1 MMHYASSRALIFNY
15 PHRESPL
22 CIMSMSTAVFSER
35 FLLIASI
42 FPTITYIN
50 IYIYIVCVYI
60 CLIYLFY
67 RAQIYIYKYVCTNIC
82 ICIYIFIY
90 VYIIYMFDIFVLQ
103 DTDSSQRKHST
114 YVPPTAKGKHK
125 TCLLPTY
132 IIKQM
137 RKIEEDNVFTAL
149 ETILKFRL
157 VNLRFLLR
165 F

>member
-1 MMHYASSRALIFNY
+1 
-15 PHRESPL
+15 
-22 CIMSMSTAVFSER
+22 
-35 FLLIASI
+35 
-42 FPTITYIN
+42 
-50 IYIYIVCVYI
+50 
-60 CLIYLFY
+60 
-67 RAQIYIYKYVCTNIC
+67 
-82 ICIYIFIY
+82 
-90 VYIIYMFDIFVLQ
+90 MFDIFVLQ

-149 ETILKFRL
+149 ETKLTTKFRL